1 MAEPTFNDLRS
12 ESILTRILLDQ
23 SLTDDSPLDSA
34 IILFVITFFVTSYR
48 CFARYKK
55 GLWWH
60 DDSVALFS
68 MLFFI
73 TFPVGPWT
81 YLRLAARRIC

>member
-1 MAEPTFNDLRS
+1 MAEPNFNDLRS
-12 ESILTRILLDQ
+12 EFAFISIPLDQ
-23 SLTDDSPLDSA
+23 SPTDDPPLDAA

-73 TFPVGPWT
+73 TFPVGSC
-81 YLRLAARRIC
+81 YF